1 MKINIRP
8 ILVGTAVIFGLQL
21 VLAVLIRVY
30 AASVAQGQADLLTAG
45 ASFNMMFL
53 GVSLGTFFVG
63 GLFLGFLEERLAL
76 GEPVLAAVIAMALSA
91 GVSTVPQFSLPDN
104 TFLVAYAQN
113 GAWGSFFMTVAIG
126 VLAMLGGA
134 LIGERIKIPS
144 AEDTLARSIVVI
156 ALALVLAG
164 PFYFLIPYGLP
175 WYIAIMAT
183 LVIMVLV
190 GVGYYRFVQGST
202 FETSIEEISISPER
216 HRES

>member
-21 VLAVLIRVY
+21 VLAILIRVY

-45 ASFNMMFL
+45 ASFNMLFL

-76 GEPVLAAVIAMALSA
+76 GEPVLAAVVAMALSA
-91 GVSTVPQFSLPDN
+91 GVSTGFGLPDN
-104 TFLVAYAQN
+104 TFLLAYAQK

-126 VLAMLGGA
+126 VLATLGGT

-144 AEDTLARSIVVI
+144 AEDALARSVVVI

-175 WYIAIMAT
+175 WYIAIIAT

-190 GVGYYRFVQGST
+190 GVGYYRFVQGAT